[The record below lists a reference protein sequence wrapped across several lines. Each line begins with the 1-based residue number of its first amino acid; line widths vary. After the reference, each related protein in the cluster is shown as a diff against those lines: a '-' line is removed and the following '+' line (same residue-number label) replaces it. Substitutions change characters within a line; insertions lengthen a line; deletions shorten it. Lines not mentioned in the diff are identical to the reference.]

1 MIFFWPCQQC
11 EVAVGE
17 LRWLGGKT
25 GPLVPHRMG
34 RWWSAKNTN
43 QFGFTAVW
51 TFPPLQ
57 RKRSLW
63 HKKKKSYE
71 HAGLIFVFWYYGII
85 IRSQNSI
92 YLLIITQPHNQDDC
106 GWYPSNMNVV
116 RELQLFTDFILFY
129 ISFGTGIVSILIR
142 ICIFSSLQ
150 NKMDSLIQFHL
161 GLGDRFCIG
170 DLRTEN
176 YENFKLKLQK
186 NLNLYFKE
194 VMNPY
199 LKSKV
204 NHQNIGR
211 LQKLNLPW
219 SWRVRRNPSRRARWV
234 GEGGA
239 GGAVRR
245 NRLKLSLSK
254 WISKCKRNG
263 IRR

>member
-1 MIFFWPCQQC
+1 MIWFFLTLPATRGCCGWAQ
-11 EVAVGE
+11 VA
-17 LRWLGGKT
+17 
-25 GPLVPHRMG
+25 G
-34 RWWSAKNTN
+34 RQNGSSGSSPDGAMVICKKYKSIWFYRGVNFSTTAKEKI
-43 QFGFTAVW
+43 FM
-51 TFPPLQ
+51 
-57 RKRSLW
+57 
-63 HKKKKSYE
+63 KSCE

-194 VMNPY
+194 DINPY
-199 LKSKV
+199 LKFK
-204 NHQNIGR
+204 I
-211 LQKLNLPW
+211 LAMQKLNLPW

>member
-1 MIFFWPCQQC
+1 MNKMIWSVGWFFSDLASSARLLW
-11 EVAVGE
+11 VSS
-17 LRWLGGKT
+17 GGWEAKRVLWFLT
-25 GPLVPHRMG
+25 GWGDGDLQ
-34 RWWSAKNTN
+34 KNTN

-57 RKRSLW
+57 RKRSFW

-186 NLNLYFKE
+186 NLNHYFKE
-194 VMNPY
+194 DINPY
-199 LKSKV
+199 MKFKKYWQCKNWIYLD
-204 NHQNIGR
+204 
-211 LQKLNLPW
+211 L
-219 SWRVRRNPSRRARWV
+219 
-234 GEGGA
+234 GE
-239 GGAVRR
+239 
-245 NRLKLSLSK
+245 
-254 WISKCKRNG
+254 
-263 IRR
+263 